1 MSWFGEVQWFCLVTL
16 FFASLVT
23 IAVYLVQYVL
33 NGRWKR
39 KGKPPYCGAQGEA
52 DSLLSWILSLSS
64 WRSQWLKAWI
74 AALNE
79 EAGKRG
85 GSLRLAFE
93 DDNGPRPLELSVKR
107 VESVVKSHNDKVV
120 CCSVVGDC
128 LQFAVRV
135 TRTLPANS
143 GCQVYSVR
151 ITPLHIN
158 LELRIKEG
166 EGRDVQVTWSM
177 GNFCDLDLQVQ
188 PKNNLE
194 TPGASAIRET
204 LEDILKNLMGCVR
217 PQVDLSSKPTDVK
230 EYQNIPGIHSPVICP
245 PKPPRAHELKL
256 QVRNIKAVLAGNVDT
271 SGMVVCSAQLNDP
284 VQRFTT
290 AAIQHSLSPSWED
303 EFVFE
308 LNAKSRELQL
318 QISDSEKPDGSPTL
332 ACTSVPLDLFRKNPS
347 GRQNYSLDPNNHLS
361 GSISAQFLFVEPNEL
376 KSWSVPVPAKK
387 VEKDRTVM
395 PCGTVVTTITSVT
408 SKPRVEGKSP
418 AAAGYSDKTSD
429 SPSITPPKL
438 KVIERDFSVQ
448 AIPSQT
454 GVVSKA
460 LSSSDTELLML
471 NGSDP
476 VAEVAIRQLRES
488 SRQSLKSP
496 RKKSTIIISGI
507 SKTVLTQDDEASLML
522 NYAASMDSTIQ
533 NNSSFTF
540 DEVTTKVTSDK
551 GLTLAS
557 TSTVPA
563 MGSEDELHSA
573 WEQGSQPG
581 EWNENG
587 MEDPD
592 SELVS
597 ISNLSISETGSVRK
611 SKGGFLHKG
620 AKLFFRRRHQQKDP
634 SMSQSH
640 NDLVYLE
647 RQGAV
652 EHRKKGATLSRLLGK
667 NKKLLH
673 KNKHKNKPEPDND

>member
-1 MSWFGEVQWFCLVTL
+1 MSWFEEFQWLCLVTL
-16 FFASLVT
+16 FLASLVT
-23 IAVYLVQYVL
+23 IAVYLVQYVR
-33 NGRWKR
+33 NGQWKR
-39 KGKPPYCGAQGEA
+39 KTKTPFAGAQSEA

-93 DDNGPRPLELSVKR
+93 DDNGQRPLELSVKQ
-107 VESVVKSHNDKVV
+107 VGSVVKSYNDKVV
-120 CCSVVGDC
+120 CCRVVGDY

-158 LELRIKEG
+158 LELRIKESAG
-166 EGRDVQVTWSM
+166 KDVQVTWSM

-188 PKNNLE
+188 PKTKLE
-194 TPGASAIRET
+194 TPGSSAIRET

-217 PQVDLSSKPTDVK
+217 PQVDLCGKPADMK
-230 EYQNIPGIHSPVICP
+230 EYQNLPGVHSPVICP

-256 QVRNIKAVLAGNVDT
+256 QVRNIKAVLTGNVET
-271 SGMVVCSAQLNDP
+271 SGMVTCLAQLNDP

-290 AAIQHSLSPSWED
+290 AAVEQSASPSWDD
-303 EFVFE
+303 EFLFE

-318 QISDSEKPDGSPTL
+318 QISGPGSPAGIPPL
-332 ACTSVPLDLFRKNPS
+332 ACATVPLDLFRKNPS
-347 GRQNYSLDPNNHLS
+347 GRQNYSLNPNNPLS
-361 GSISAQFLFVEPNEL
+361 GSISAQFLFVEPNEM
-376 KSWSVPVPAKK
+376 KSWTVPVPAKK

-395 PCGTVVTTITSVT
+395 PCGTVVTTVTSVT
-408 SKPRVEGKSP
+408 SKPRTEGKSP
-418 AAAGYSDKTSD
+418 AAGYSDKTSE
-429 SPSITPPKL
+429 SPSRTPPKI
-438 KVIERDFSVQ
+438 KVIERDFSIQ

-507 SKTVLTQDDEASLML
+507 SKSVLTQDDEATLMS
-522 NYAASMDSTIQ
+522 NYAASMDNTIM
-533 NNSSFTF
+533 NDSSFDNVKTA
-540 DEVTTKVTSDK
+540 SDK
-551 GLTLAS
+551 DLPLAS
-557 TSTVPA
+557 ASTMPA
-563 MGSEDELHSA
+563 MSLEDDV
-573 WEQGSQPG
+573 WEQGSQLG
-581 EWNENG
+581 EWNGNG
-587 MEDPD
+587 TEDPD

-597 ISNLSISETGSVRK
+597 VSNLSMSETGSIRK
-611 SKGGFLHKG
+611 SKGGILHKG

-647 RQGAV
+647 GQGTS
-652 EHRKKGATLSRLLGK
+652 EHRKKRATLSRIL
-667 NKKLLH
+667 NKKLLP
-673 KNKHKNKPEPDND
+673 KNKQKNKQEAENR

>member
-1 MSWFGEVQWFCLVTL
+1 MSWFGEVQWLCLVTL

-23 IAVYLVQYVL
+23 IAVYLVQYIL
-33 NGRWKR
+33 NGWWKR
-39 KGKPPYCGAQGEA
+39 KAKPPYSGGQSDA
-52 DSLLSWILSLSS
+52 DSLLSWILSLTS
-64 WRSQWLKAWI
+64 WKSQWLKAWI

-107 VESVVKSHNDKVV
+107 VESIVKSYNDKVV
-120 CCSVVGDC
+120 CCTVVGDC

-158 LELRIKEG
+158 LELRVKEG
-166 EGRDVQVTWSM
+166 DGKDVQVTWSM

-188 PKNNLE
+188 PKTKLE
-194 TPGASAIRET
+194 TPGASAIKET

-217 PQVDLSSKPTDVK
+217 PQVYLSSKPTDVT
-230 EYQNIPGIHSPVICP
+230 EYQNIPGICSPVICP

-256 QVRNIKAVLAGNVDT
+256 QVRNIKAALTGDVDT
-271 SGMVVCSAQLNDP
+271 SGMLVCTAQLNDP
-284 VQRFTT
+284 IQRFTT
-290 AAIQHSLSPSWED
+290 AAVEQSASPSWEE

-318 QISDSEKPDGSPTL
+318 QISETGAPAGSSPL
-332 ACTSVPLDLFRKNPS
+332 ACTTVPLDLFRKNPS
-347 GRQNYSLDPNNHLS
+347 GRQNYSLNPNSPLS
-361 GSISAQFLFVEPNEL
+361 GSISAQFLFVEPTEV

-408 SKPRVEGKSP
+408 SKPRLEGKSP
-418 AAAGYSDKTSD
+418 PASYSDKTSD
-429 SPSITPPKL
+429 SPSLTPPKI

-448 AIPSQT
+448 AIPSQAS
-454 GVVSKA
+454 VVSKA

-488 SRQSLKSP
+488 SKQSLKSP

-507 SKTVLTQDDEASLML
+507 SKTQLTQDDEAALML
-522 NYAASMDSTIQ
+522 NYAASMDSTIA
-533 NNSSFTF
+533 NDSSSTF
-540 DEVTTKVTSDK
+540 HDVITKDSNDK
-551 GLTLAS
+551 GLLLAS
-557 TSTVPA
+557 TTTMPA
-563 MGSEDELHSA
+563 MRSEDELHDA
-573 WEQGSQPG
+573 WEQGSQLG
-581 EWNENG
+581 EWNGNG
-587 MEDPD
+587 IDEPD

-597 ISNLSISETGSVRK
+597 VSNMSISETGSVRK
-611 SKGGFLHKG
+611 SKGGLLHKG

-647 RQGAV
+647 RQGTA
-652 EHRKKGATLSRLLGK
+652 EHRRKGATLSRLL
-667 NKKLLH
+667 NKKLLP
-673 KNKHKNKPEPDND
+673 KNKHKNKPRTENE

>member
-33 NGRWKR
+33 NGWWKR
-39 KGKPPYCGAQGEA
+39 KGKPPYFGAQSEA
-52 DSLLSWILSLSS
+52 DSLLSWILSLTS

-93 DDNGPRPLELSVKR
+93 DDNGPRPLELSVKH
-107 VESVVKSHNDKVV
+107 VESVVKSYNDKVV
-120 CCSVVGDC
+120 CCRVVGDS

-158 LELRIKEG
+158 LELRVKEG
-166 EGRDVQVTWSM
+166 DGKDVQVTWSM
-177 GNFCDLDLQVQ
+177 GSFCDLDLQVQ
-188 PKNNLE
+188 PKTKLE
-194 TPGASAIRET
+194 TPGASAIMET

-256 QVRNIKAVLAGNVDT
+256 QVRNIKAALMGSVSSETLA
-271 SGMVVCSAQLNDP
+271 CSAELNDP

-290 AAIQHSLSPSWED
+290 ADIKHSLSPSWED

-308 LNAKSRELQL
+308 LNAKSRELLL
-318 QISDSEKPDGSPTL
+318 QISESGKPAGSPPL
-332 ACTSVPLDLFRKNPS
+332 ACATVPLDLFRKNPS
-347 GRQNYSLDPNNHLS
+347 GRQNYPLDTNSPLS
-361 GSISAQFLFVEPNEL
+361 GSISAQFLFVEPTEV

-395 PCGTVVTTITSVT
+395 PCGTVVTTVTSVT
-408 SKPRVEGKSP
+408 SKPRIEGKSP
-418 AAAGYSDKTSD
+418 AASYSDKT
-429 SPSITPPKL
+429 L
-438 KVIERDFSVQ
+438 
-448 AIPSQT
+448 
-454 GVVSKA
+454 
-460 LSSSDTELLML
+460 ELLML
-471 NGSDP
+471 SGSDP

-488 SRQSLKSP
+488 SKQSLKSP

-507 SKTVLTQDDEASLML
+507 SKTVLTQDDEATLML
-522 NYAASMDSTIQ
+522 NYAASMDSTTD
-533 NNSSFTF
+533 NDSSFTF
-540 DEVTTKVTSDK
+540 DDVTANAANEK
-551 GLTLAS
+551 GLPLAS
-557 TSTVPA
+557 TTTMPA
-563 MGSEDELHSA
+563 MSSEDELHDA
-573 WEQGSQPG
+573 WELGSQPG
-581 EWNENG
+581 EWNGNG
-587 MEDPD
+587 MEDLD

-597 ISNLSISETGSVRK
+597 VSNLSISETGSVRK
-611 SKGGFLHKG
+611 SKGGLLHKG

-647 RQGAV
+647 GQGTT

-667 NKKLLH
+667 NKKLLP
-673 KNKHKNKPEPDND
+673 KNKHKNKSQSENE

>member
-1 MSWFGEVQWFCLVTL
+1 MSWFGEFRWLCLVTL

-33 NGRWKR
+33 NGWWKR
-39 KGKPPYCGAQGEA
+39 KTKTPFSGAQSEA
-52 DSLLSWILSLSS
+52 DSLLSWILSLNS

-93 DDNGPRPLELSVKR
+93 EDNGPRPLELAVKQ
-107 VESVVKSHNDKVV
+107 VGSVVKSYNDKVV
-120 CCSVVGDC
+120 SCSVVGDY

-151 ITPLHIN
+151 ITPLHIH

-166 EGRDVQVTWSM
+166 AGKDVQVTWSM

-188 PKNNLE
+188 PKTKLE
-194 TPGASAIRET
+194 TPGSGAIRET

-217 PQVDLSSKPTDVK
+217 PQVDLSSKPADVK
-230 EYQNIPGIHSPVICP
+230 EYQNISGVFSPLICP

-256 QVRNIKAVLAGNVDT
+256 QVRNIKATLTGNVET
-271 SGMVVCSAQLNDP
+271 SGMVTCSAQLNDP

-290 AAIQHSLSPSWED
+290 AAIQQSANLSWED
-303 EFVFE
+303 EFLFE
-308 LNAKSRELQL
+308 LNAKSRDLQL
-318 QISDSEKPDGSPTL
+318 QLSDPGTPAGGPPL
-332 ACTSVPLDLFRKNPS
+332 ACASVPLDLFRKNPS
-347 GRQNYSLDPNNHLS
+347 GRQNYSLTPGSPLS
-361 GSISAQFLFVEPNEL
+361 GTVSAQFLFVEPNEV
-376 KSWSVPVPAKK
+376 KSWTVPVPAKK

-395 PCGTVVTTITSVT
+395 PCGTVVTTVTSVT
-408 SKPRVEGKSP
+408 SKPRIEGKSP
-418 AAAGYSDKTSD
+418 AATHSDKTSD
-429 SPSITPPKL
+429 SPSRTPPKI
-438 KVIERDFSVQ
+438 KVIERDFSIQ

-507 SKTVLTQDDEASLML
+507 SKSVLTQDDEATLMS
-522 NYAASMDSTIQ
+522 NYAASMDDNIK
-533 NNSSFTF
+533 NDFSFDDVKTA
-540 DEVTTKVTSDK
+540 SDK
-551 GLTLAS
+551 GLPMAS

-563 MGSEDELHSA
+563 VSLEDDT
-573 WEQGSQPG
+573 WEQNSQLG
-581 EWNENG
+581 EWNGNG
-587 MEDPD
+587 TEDPD

-597 ISNLSISETGSVRK
+597 VSNLSMSETGSIRK
-611 SKGGFLHKG
+611 SKGCCGKCWG
-620 AKLFFRRRHQQKDP
+620 
-634 SMSQSH
+634 
-640 NDLVYLE
+640 
-647 RQGAV
+647 
-652 EHRKKGATLSRLLGK
+652 KK
-667 NKKLLH
+667 
-673 KNKHKNKPEPDND
+673 

>member
-1 MSWFGEVQWFCLVTL
+1 MSWFGEVQWLGLVTL
-16 FFASLVT
+16 FFASLAT
-23 IAVYLVQYVL
+23 IAVYLVQYVW
-33 NGRWKR
+33 NGWWKR
-39 KGKPPYCGAQGEA
+39 KAKSPFTGARSEA
-52 DSLLSWILSLSS
+52 DALLSWILSLNS

-93 DDNGPRPLELSVKR
+93 DDNGPRPLELSVKQ

-143 GCQVYSVR
+143 GCQVYGVR

-158 LELRIKEG
+158 LELRVKEG
-166 EGRDVQVTWSM
+166 DEKDVQVTWSM

-188 PKNNLE
+188 PKTKLE
-194 TPGASAIRET
+194 SPGASAIKET

-230 EYQNIPGIHSPVICP
+230 EYQNIPGVHSPVICP

-256 QVRNIKAVLAGNVDT
+256 QVRNVKAALTGNLDT
-271 SGMVVCSAQLNDP
+271 SGMVICLAQLNDP

-290 AAIQHSLSPSWED
+290 AAIQQGASPSWEED
-303 EFVFE
+303 FVFE

-318 QISDSEKPDGSPTL
+318 LISDPGRPDGSPPL
-332 ACTSVPLDLFRKNPS
+332 ACATVPLDLFRKNPS
-347 GRQNYSLDPNNHLS
+347 GRQSYPLTPNSPLS

-395 PCGTVVTTITSVT
+395 PCGTVVTTVTSVT
-408 SKPRVEGKSP
+408 SKPRGEGKGL
-418 AAAGYSDKTSD
+418 AAAYTDKASD
-429 SPSITPPKL
+429 SPARTPPKI

-496 RKKSTIIISGI
+496 RKKSTLIISGI
-507 SKTVLTQDDEASLML
+507 SKTLLTQDDEVSLMM
-522 NYAASMDSTIQ
+522 NYAASMDSTIA
-533 NNSSFTF
+533 NNSPLTYH
-540 DEVTTKVTSDK
+540 DVTTNDK
-551 GLTLAS
+551 GLTLELTTTGA
-557 TSTVPA
+557 A
-563 MGSEDELHSA
+563 MSSEDDLHDA
-573 WEQGSQPG
+573 WDQGSQSG
-581 EWNENG
+581 EWNANG
-587 MEDPD
+587 LDEPD

-597 ISNLSISETGSVRK
+597 VSNLSMSETGSIRK
-611 SKGGFLHKG
+611 SKGGLLHKG

-640 NDLVYLE
+640 NDLSYLE
-647 RQGAV
+647 NQRTT
-652 EHRKKGATLSRLLGK
+652 EHRKKGATLSRLLSK
-667 NKKLLH
+667 NKRFLPKT
-673 KNKHKNKPEPDND
+673 KHKNKPETEKE

>member
-1 MSWFGEVQWFCLVTL
+1 MSWFGEAQWFCLVTL

-33 NGRWKR
+33 NGWWKR
-39 KGKPPYCGAQGEA
+39 KAKKSYSGTQGDA
-52 DSLLSWILSLSS
+52 DSLLSWILSLNS

-74 AALNE
+74 CALNE

-93 DDNGPRPLELSVKR
+93 DDNGPRPLELSMKQ
-107 VESVVKSHNDKVV
+107 VESVVKSHNHKVV

-151 ITPLHIN
+151 ITPLQIN
-158 LELRIKEG
+158 LELRVKEG
-166 EGRDVQVTWSM
+166 EGKDVQVAWSM
-177 GNFCDLDLQVQ
+177 GSFCDLDLQVQ
-188 PKNNLE
+188 PKTKLE
-194 TPGASAIRET
+194 TPGASAIKET

-217 PQVDLSSKPTDVK
+217 PQVELSTKPTDVK
-230 EYQNIPGIHSPVICP
+230 DYQHIPGVHSPVFCP

-256 QVRNIKAVLAGNVDT
+256 QVRNIKAVLTGSVDT

-290 AAIQHSLSPSWED
+290 AAIQPSTNPSWEE

-318 QISDSEKPDGSPTL
+318 QISEAGKPAGSPSL
-332 ACTSVPLDLFRKNPS
+332 ACATVPLDLFRKNPS
-347 GRQNYSLDPNNHLS
+347 GRQNYCLNPNSPWS

-395 PCGTVVTTITSVT
+395 PCGTVVTTVTSVT
-408 SKPRVEGKSP
+408 SKPRLEGKSP
-418 AAAGYSDKTSD
+418 AASHSDKTSD
-429 SPSITPPKL
+429 SPSTTPPKI
-438 KVIERDFSVQ
+438 KVIERDFSIQ

-488 SRQSLKSP
+488 SKQSLKSP

-507 SKTVLTQDDEASLML
+507 SKTLLTQDDEAALMM
-522 NYAASMDSTIQ
+522 NYAASMDSTIE
-533 NNSSFTF
+533 NDSAFTF
-540 DEVTTKVTSDK
+540 DDVATQSASDK

-557 TSTVPA
+557 TTTVP
-563 MGSEDELHSA
+563 EDELHSA
-573 WEQGSQPG
+573 WEQGSQLG
-581 EWNENG
+581 EWNGNG
-587 MEDPD
+587 LEDPD
-592 SELVS
+592 SEVAS
-597 ISNLSISETGSVRK
+597 VSNLSISETGSVRK
-611 SKGGFLHKG
+611 SKGGLFHKG

-647 RQGAV
+647 GQGTA
-652 EHRKKGATLSRLLGK
+652 EHRKKGATLSRLLNK
-667 NKKLLH
+667 NKRFLH
-673 KNKHKNKPEPDND
+673 KNKHKNKPETEND

>member
-1 MSWFGEVQWFCLVTL
+1 MSWFGEFQWLCLVTL
-16 FFASLVT
+16 FFASLLT
-23 IAVYLVQYVL
+23 IAVYLVQYAL
-33 NGRWKR
+33 NGWRKR
-39 KGKPPYCGAQGEA
+39 KARSPYGGAQGEA
-52 DSLLSWILSLSS
+52 DTLLSWILSLNS

-85 GSLRLAFE
+85 
-93 DDNGPRPLELSVKR
+93 
-107 VESVVKSHNDKVV
+107 VV
-120 CCSVVGDC
+120 CCSIVGDC

-151 ITPLHIN
+151 IKPLHIN
-158 LELRIKEG
+158 LELRVKEG
-166 EGRDVQVTWSM
+166 NGRDVQVTWSM

-188 PKNNLE
+188 PKTNLE
-194 TPGASAIRET
+194 TPGASAIKET

-217 PQVDLSSKPTDVK
+217 PQVDLSSKSTNVK
-230 EYQNIPGIHSPVICP
+230 EYQNIPGIYSPVMCP

-256 QVRNIKAVLAGNVDT
+256 QVRNIKAALAGNVDT
-271 SGMVVCSAQLNDP
+271 SGMVVCSTQLNDP

-290 AAIQHSLSPSWED
+290 AAVQHSLSPSWED

-318 QISDSEKPDGSPTL
+318 EISESGQPAGSPPL
-332 ACTSVPLDLFRKNPS
+332 ASTTVPLDLFRKNPS
-347 GRQNYSLDPNNHLS
+347 GRQNYSLHPNSPLS
-361 GSISAQFLFVEPNEL
+361 GSISAQFLFVEPNEM
-376 KSWSVPVPAKK
+376 KSWTVPVPAKK

-395 PCGTVVTTITSVT
+395 PCGTVVTTVTSVT
-408 SKPRVEGKSP
+408 SKPRLEGKSE
-418 AAAGYSDKTSD
+418 KTSD
-429 SPSITPPKL
+429 SPSRTPPKI
-438 KVIERDFSVQ
+438 KIIERDFSVQ

-476 VAEVAIRQLRES
+476 VAEAAIRQLRES

-507 SKTVLTQDDEASLML
+507 SKTVLTQDDEAALML

-533 NNSSFTF
+533 NDASFTF
-540 DEVTTKVTSDK
+540 DDDSTMAAGDK

-557 TSTVPA
+557 TATMPA
-563 MGSEDELHSA
+563 MGSDDELHSA
-573 WEQGSQPG
+573 WEQDSQPG
-581 EWNENG
+581 EWNVNG
-587 MEDPD
+587 MEDQD

-597 ISNLSISETGSVRK
+597 VSNLSISETGSVRK
-611 SKGGFLHKG
+611 SKGGLLHRG

-652 EHRKKGATLSRLLGK
+652 EHRKKGATLSRFLNK
-667 NKKLLH
+667 NKKLLP
-673 KNKHKNKPEPDND
+673 KNKHKNKPQPDND

>member
-1 MSWFGEVQWFCLVTL
+1 MGGPHY
-16 FFASLVT
+16 ANVT
-23 IAVYLVQYVL
+23 ILATPPGIGLFLWPAAVGCWAPAV
-33 NGRWKR
+33 G
-39 KGKPPYCGAQGEA
+39 
-52 DSLLSWILSLSS
+52 DH
-64 WRSQWLKAWI
+64 KAWGF
-74 AALNE
+74 AE
-79 EAGKRG
+79 SHEQ

-93 DDNGPRPLELSVKR
+93 DDNGPRPLELSVKQ
-107 VESVVKSHNDKVV
+107 VGSVVKSYNDKVV
-120 CCSVVGDC
+120 SCSVVGDY

-158 LELRIKEG
+158 LELRIKESAG
-166 EGRDVQVTWSM
+166 KDVQVSWSM

-188 PKNNLE
+188 PKTKLE
-194 TPGASAIRET
+194 TPGSSAIRET

-217 PQVDLSSKPTDVK
+217 PQVDLSSKPADVK
-230 EYQNIPGIHSPVICP
+230 EYQNLPGVHSPVICP

-256 QVRNIKAVLAGNVDT
+256 QVRNIKAVLTGNVET
-271 SGMVVCSAQLNDP
+271 SGMVTCLAQLNDP

-290 AAIQHSLSPSWED
+290 AAIQQSASPCWED
-303 EFVFE
+303 EFLFE

-318 QISDSEKPDGSPTL
+318 RISDCETPAGSPPL
-332 ACTSVPLDLFRKNPS
+332 ACATVPLDLFRKNPS
-347 GRQNYSLDPNNHLS
+347 GRQNYSLNPNSPLT
-361 GSISAQFLFVEPNEL
+361 GSISAQFLFVEPNEV
-376 KSWSVPVPAKK
+376 KSWTVPVPAKK

-395 PCGTVVTTITSVT
+395 PCGTVVTTVTSVT
-408 SKPRVEGKSP
+408 SKPRIEGKSP
-418 AAAGYSDKTSD
+418 AAGNSDKTSE
-429 SPSITPPKL
+429 SPSSTPPKI
-438 KVIERDFSVQ
+438 KVIERDFSIQ

-507 SKTVLTQDDEASLML
+507 SKSVLTQDDEATLMS
-522 NYAASMDSTIQ
+522 NYAASMDNTIKDDL
-533 NNSSFTF
+533 SFDDVKTA
-540 DEVTTKVTSDK
+540 SDK
-551 GLTLAS
+551 GLPLAS
-557 TSTVPA
+557 TSSTVPA
-563 MGSEDELHSA
+563 MSLEDDV
-573 WEQGSQPG
+573 WEQGSQLG
-581 EWNENG
+581 EWNGNG
-587 MEDPD
+587 TEDPD

-597 ISNLSISETGSVRK
+597 VSNLSMSETGSIRK
-611 SKGGFLHKG
+611 SKGGLLHKG

-647 RQGAV
+647 GQGTS
-652 EHRKKGATLSRLLGK
+652 EHRKKGATLSRFL
-667 NKKLLH
+667 NKKLLPR
-673 KNKHKNKPEPDND
+673 NKHKTKPEAENQ